1 MIHGNHYLSLL
12 SPLSAL
18 STLPL
23 DASSAAPDLSL
34 ASSVDVAGTAV
45 ASLFGK
51 YNGPFWPQAV
61 IVNAVAMNNSRPV
74 ERNFIGVSEP
84 CSFHAI
90 IETSHSIPSISLST
104 RAAMPENTPAE
115 AYEET
120 ITRLDEQLDECD
132 ADIDY
137 DTVSDILTISFENGS
152 KLIINYQAASDQLW
166 LAARSGGFHYNYDA
180 ASGHWLNDRT
190 GEDFLAEL
198 SRLATAQAGE
208 EICFVR

>member
-1 MIHGNHYLSLL
+1 
-12 SPLSAL
+12 
-18 STLPL
+18 
-23 DASSAAPDLSL
+23 
-34 ASSVDVAGTAV
+34 
-45 ASLFGK
+45 
-51 YNGPFWPQAV
+51 
-61 IVNAVAMNNSRPV
+61 
-74 ERNFIGVSEP
+74 
-84 CSFHAI
+84 
-90 IETSHSIPSISLST
+90 
-104 RAAMPENTPAE
+104 MPENTPAE